1 MQFLNRAEVYGE
13 NSSTFQRAQCIALK
27 MFPLN
32 RLFSVP
38 DACWLY
44 QMSMSIFYL
53 CSKNFSVSLSC
64 WERALM
70 CPAVLWCWYHLPHL
84 SAGCCILCSRHIQA
98 SQPQIW
104 KPFFAFNNSTQ
115 LTSKM
120 VTLIV
125 CLPNAEHLSPLAHV
139 TPDATDS
146 RGCAESAV
154 SGASRDG
161 GDFMMWDVNCDR
173 KEPPSCRGTNMPGE
187 RVW

>member
-53 CSKNFSVSLSC
+53 CSKNFSVSLIC

-125 CLPNAEHLSPLAHV
+125 CLPNAEHPFPTGTCNTWCHWLTGMCWVRCFRSQQGWWRFH
-139 TPDATDS
+139 
-146 RGCAESAV
+146 
-154 SGASRDG
+154 
-161 GDFMMWDVNCDR
+161 DVGR
-173 KEPPSCRGTNMPGE
+173 ELWP
-187 RVW
+187 